1 VGEAR
6 KDGINTTGFDYV
18 FEGKQRKY
26 YPDYLTDNSVY
37 VEIKGYG
44 QAQWQAKLKTFPHK
58 IEVLGKR
65 EIAPILTYVIEKY
78 GKDFVRMY
86 EKKPE
91 SP

>member
-1 VGEAR
+1 MASQTQ
-6 KDGINTTGFDYV
+6 GI
-18 FEGKQRKY
+18 
-26 YPDYLTDNSVY
+26 
-37 VEIKGYG
+37 
-44 QAQWQAKLKTFPHK
+44 PHK